1 MEGKFVG
8 KEWGDLEG
16 VGEICFWVE
25 KKGGLQVEKKA
36 QKVIYDAKILNLNG
50 YYYK

>member
-1 MEGKFVG
+1 MGGFG
-8 KEWGDLEG
+8 GGGGLW
-16 VGEICFWVE
+16 FWVE

-50 YYYK
+50 YY